1 MLTISSQKKKIIAN
15 IYIILAKELST
26 ILGTL
31 HTVTNLIFIMV
42 VPEAGA
48 IILPN
53 LEKNELKCR
62 EDNDF
67 PNVITLDSDRGRV

>member
-1 MLTISSQKKKIIAN
+1 M
-15 IYIILAKELST
+15 LAKELST

-67 PNVITLDSDRGRV
+67 PNVIKLDSDRGRV